1 MTKKDLA
8 GVLYD
13 EIGFSRRESAEIVN
27 FFFDLMREKLIA
39 GEKVKLPGFGTFMV
53 TRRKSRIGRNP
64 STGEEVDIPSRL
76 TVVFKPSRFLRKKV
90 DQKRGD

>member
-8 GVLYD
+8 GVIYS

-27 FFFDLMREKLIA
+27 FFFDLIIEKLRS
-39 GEKVKLPGFGTFMV
+39 GEEVKLPGFGIFKV

-64 STGEEVDIPSRL
+64 STGEEVTIPSRL

-90 DQKRGD
+90 DQKRED